1 MFHSLQTLTVQYV
14 PLLSDTTFSPF
25 RDAQKVYQNGLQH
38 FPSYYFCIIPFEQ
51 MCELVVLLKVSIH
64 GSQQN
69 QNIFEFP

>member
-25 RDAQKVYQNGLQH
+25 RDAQKVYRNDLQH

-51 MCELVVLLKVSIH
+51 LCGSAILLKALTHV
-64 GSQQN
+64 
-69 QNIFEFP
+69 